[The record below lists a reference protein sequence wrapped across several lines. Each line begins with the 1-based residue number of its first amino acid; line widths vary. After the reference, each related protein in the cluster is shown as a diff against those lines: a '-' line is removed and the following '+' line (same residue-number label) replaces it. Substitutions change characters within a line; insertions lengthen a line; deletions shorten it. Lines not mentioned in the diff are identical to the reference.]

1 MRPIT
6 GERRKTE
13 PVAAQLAKEIQL
25 KHRAP
30 VVSINIIDST
40 CASLGDC
47 HEPPKQSSPVE
58 ATGPHRVVISS
69 EEQFKVRRKK
79 VFCRVVDKFSIVFVQ
94 VFTLPN
100 LRPYGKYKLT
110 AYTGCQV
117 RRVAIIPFASR
128 SDANYKENCLV
139 CLSNQGD
146 FHILSL
152 PDLRR
157 QMNAQ
162 AIRREDIQ

>member
-1 MRPIT
+1 MAMDRRFPSERVRE
-6 GERRKTE
+6 GEGLFVFPRDRLIGA
-13 PVAAQLAKEIQL
+13 V
-25 KHRAP
+25 
-30 VVSINIIDST
+30 
-40 CASLGDC
+40 DC
-47 HEPPKQSSPVE
+47 CCCCS
-58 ATGPHRVVISS
+58 
-69 EEQFKVRRKK
+69 
-79 VFCRVVDKFSIVFVQ
+79 Q

-117 RRVAIIPFASR
+117 RRVAVIPFTSR
-128 SDANYKENCLV
+128 SDETYKENCLV

-162 AIRREDIQ
+162 AIRREDIQYVQRSTNIVQKT

>member
-1 MRPIT
+1 MLKENI
-6 GERRKTE
+6 ERN
-13 PVAAQLAKEIQL
+13 LLSL
-25 KHRAP
+25 KHF
-30 VVSINIIDST
+30 
-40 CASLGDC
+40 SL
-47 HEPPKQSSPVE
+47 
-58 ATGPHRVVISS
+58 I
-69 EEQFKVRRKK
+69 FK
-79 VFCRVVDKFSIVFVQ
+79 

-117 RRVAIIPFASR
+117 RRVAVIPFISK
-128 SDANYKENCLV
+128 SDASYKENCMV
-139 CLSNQGD
+139 CLSNQGE

-162 AIRREDIQ
+162 AIRKEDIQ